1 MFFIILLIILG
12 AFLYFVLKSY
22 NTLQGQAQF
31 IKSSLSNISVSLQ
44 KKVNLI
50 NQLIDI
56 VKNYQEGEQL
66 VHLTVS
72 KDATRTNDIV
82 AGQRDAQVALMG
94 IQGFSQRYP
103 DLKANEQYQSLMHS
117 IKSIEDEIS
126 KQREIFNHHVRQ
138 YNTTRGSIPTIFIA
152 NALKFSEAPYLDFSI
167 ENMEQNLLKNFNTD
181 SSEHLNAL
189 LSSAKNNLVDG
200 SKSIA
205 NKALETSKR
214 IIDSEQVQN
223 LKDNAVAKYQEITD
237 KNAHTTAKSSEQVTP
252 NVTEGNIPSID
263 TTLSTTESDSTLQ
276 NNNKE

>member
-82 AGQRDAQVALMG
+82 TGQRDAQVALMG

-126 KQREIFNHHVRQ
+126 KQREIFNHHVRE

-189 LSSAKNNLVDG
+189 LSSAKSNLVDS

-223 LKDNAVAKYQEITD
+223 LKNNAVAKYQEITD
-237 KNAHTTAKSSEQVTP
+237 KNNSASSAPTNESANTTEDNITP
-252 NVTEGNIPSID
+252 AD
-263 TTLSTTESDSTLQ
+263 TALTTTESDSTIQ
-276 NNNKE
+276 NNNKAQ